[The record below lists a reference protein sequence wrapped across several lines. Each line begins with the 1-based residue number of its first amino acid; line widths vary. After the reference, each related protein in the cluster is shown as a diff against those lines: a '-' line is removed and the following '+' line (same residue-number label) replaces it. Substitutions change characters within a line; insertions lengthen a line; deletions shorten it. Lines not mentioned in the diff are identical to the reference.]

1 MTFHK
6 KILFFTIFSL
16 LTFTTSYAQVGEHR
30 SVFSLG
36 INGGYIASNIGFSPK
51 VNQKMYLGYT
61 SGLSLR
67 YICEKYFNTICSIY
81 GEINYAKLGWTE
93 DIQTSNNQPVI
104 NSNGKAE
111 SYKRTINYIQIPI
124 MAHLAWGKEQDGIN
138 FFFKAGPQIGYF
150 LNESINKNFIQPN
163 LSKDGT
169 GRSSNIIAQEKMPV
183 ENKLDYGIAAGIGI
197 EYSKKN
203 IGHFIIE
210 ARYYYG
216 LGNIYAN
223 TKKDYFGKSNLN
235 NIIIKAI
242 YLFDLTK
249 PQ

>member
-1 MTFHK
+1 
-6 KILFFTIFSL
+6 
-16 LTFTTSYAQVGEHR
+16 
-30 SVFSLG
+30 
-36 INGGYIASNIGFSPK
+36 
-51 VNQKMYLGYT
+51 MYLGYT

-93 DIQTSNNQPVI
+93 DILTSNNQPVI

-235 NIIIKAI
+235 NIIIKAT